1 MKAPLY
7 FDFRSKAVILILTMG
22 LVAFVTA
29 NSTIYML
36 LGMLA
41 VYLILQDFGRAALK
55 MGAVALAAG
64 GLKYL
69 SAGQGF
75 TVFMPDMFLF
85 IITRIMLMLMAACPF
100 MGMPPGEAAAVFKRI
115 HAPDTFALPVT
126 FMLRFLPTVK
136 EEFKGVFDALY
147 LRGLLSL
154 KHPLKALEYIIVPVM
169 LRASRISEELAAS
182 AEARGIANP
191 GIHTCRREVIFAGR
205 DVILCVLGV
214 VTASGLLLLERRGIG

>member
-1 MKAPLY
+1 MMAPLF
-7 FDFRSKAVILILTMG
+7 FDFRSKAVILILTMV

-29 NSTIYML
+29 NITIYML
-36 LGMLA
+36 LGLLA
-41 VYLILQDFGRAALK
+41 VYLIVQGFGRAALK

-69 SAGQGF
+69 SAGQGL
-75 TVFMPDMFLF
+75 TVFIPDMFLF

-100 MGMPPGEAAAVFKRI
+100 MGMPPGEAVAVFKKI

-136 EEFKGVFDALY
+136 EEFAGVFAALY
-147 LRGLLSL
+147 LRGLLTL

-169 LRASRISEELAAS
+169 LRASRISDELAAS

-191 GIHTCRREVIFAGR
+191 GIHTCRREVIFAR
-205 DVILCVLGV
+205 CDVILSALGV
-214 VTASGLLLLERRGIG
+214 LAAVSLMLLERRVI